1 MVMKIADGRAN
12 DAGQVESE
20 QPTTRHDQGDSEP
33 SFNTSG
39 PSEGGFLH
47 RLYLTWVRSASLF
60 FHSIDSTSARFSDR
74 VGTHCINDSVRCRHT
89 IFPTDLLP
97 LVTGSSIIGDS
108 H

>member
-20 QPTTRHDQGDSEP
+20 EPTTRHDQGESDP

-47 RLYLTWVRSASLF
+47 RLHLTRVHSASLF
-60 FHSIDSTSARFSDR
+60 FRSIDSTSARFSDR
-74 VGTHCINDSVRCRHT
+74 VGNTLYLT
-89 IFPTDLLP
+89 IAYAAATPSFQLIFFPW
-97 LVTGSSIIGDS
+97 S
-108 H
+108 